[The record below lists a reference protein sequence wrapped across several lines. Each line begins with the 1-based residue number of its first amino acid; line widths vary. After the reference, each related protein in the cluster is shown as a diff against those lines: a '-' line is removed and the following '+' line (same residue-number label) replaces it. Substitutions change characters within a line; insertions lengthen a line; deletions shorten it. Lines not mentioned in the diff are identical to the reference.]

1 MHERYHIY
9 FLCVFIF
16 CVRQM
21 KKIRQ
26 GKHLSDNAIEV
37 VSYKLLKYQISHK
50 ASDSSYQ
57 TEKEGVDMMLNDEI
71 IMTTEDVASFLK
83 VSRQTVYKL
92 LRNKEIPAMKVQHQ
106 YRIVKSELVK
116 WVRANYDA
124 TIEF

>member
-1 MHERYHIY
+1 M
-9 FLCVFIF
+9 
-16 CVRQM
+16 
-21 KKIRQ
+21 
-26 GKHLSDNAIEV
+26 
-37 VSYKLLKYQISHK
+37 LKYQISHE
-50 ASDSSYQ
+50 ASDSAYQ
-57 TEKEGVDMMLNDEI
+57 TEKEGVDMQLNDEI
-71 IMTTEDVASFLK
+71 IMTTEDVASFLR